1 MPLRDRIRIPLTRR
15 ILMEDGLTIA
25 MLRNNGMYVYYIR
38 RLQMSVRV
46 QVIIEEGGGGKV
58 QITGP

>member
-1 MPLRDRIRIPLTRR
+1 
-15 ILMEDGLTIA
+15 MEDGLTIA